1 MKYKSIR
8 MAAGASV
15 ALFLVSTAL
24 VHPAVALK
32 QKTESLSVRAVHTG
46 KAEVVDEQHVSVT
59 LIPEVSKM
67 TDSDTVMV
75 GVHMKIR
82 EGWHVYWRNPG
93 DSGLPTRI
101 SWDDHPLLEPGEI
114 KWPQPA
120 RFDEDGVTTYGY
132 SNHVTLLVPMHVKER
147 DRSGET
153 HYEHLEAYMNWLVC
167 KDICISESDR
177 ITLEIDGSGNFSG
190 FDDDARKYIR
200 KAEES
205 LPSLSKAWSAKTRFD
220 GAEFVITLSPEQNDA
235 RFPDTDE
242 LYFFPYEQ
250 GRIDHSSPQD
260 ISREG
265 DKLKIRM
272 KASRYLSSAPDTIRG
287 VVSGMQ
293 SWVRDADIKSMEI
306 QSDVIESLD

>member
-1 MKYKSIR
+1 MKYKTIR
-8 MAAGASV
+8 MAAGAFV
-15 ALFLVSTAL
+15 AFFLLSSAL

-32 QKTESLSVRAVHTG
+32 QKTESLFTRAVYTG
-46 KAEVVDEQHVSVT
+46 KAETIDEQQVSVT

-93 DSGLPTRI
+93 DSGLPARI
-101 SWDDHPLLEPGEI
+101 SWDDHPSLEPGEI

-132 SNHVTLLVPMHVKER
+132 SNHVTLLVPMQVKER
-147 DRSGET
+147 DRRSEVQ
-153 HYEHLEAYMNWLVC
+153 YENLEADMNWLVC
-167 KDICISESDR
+167 KDICISESER
-177 ITLEIDGSGNFSG
+177 IELEIDGSGNFSA
-190 FDDDARKYIR
+190 FDDDYRKYIR
-200 KAEES
+200 EAEKT
-205 LPSLSKAWSAKTRFD
+205 LPSLTEAWSATTRFD

-235 RFPDTDE
+235 RFPDSGE
-242 LYFFPYEQ
+242 IYFFPYEQ

-293 SWVRDADIKSMEI
+293 SWVRDADIKAMEM
-306 QSDVIESLD
+306 QSDVIEP